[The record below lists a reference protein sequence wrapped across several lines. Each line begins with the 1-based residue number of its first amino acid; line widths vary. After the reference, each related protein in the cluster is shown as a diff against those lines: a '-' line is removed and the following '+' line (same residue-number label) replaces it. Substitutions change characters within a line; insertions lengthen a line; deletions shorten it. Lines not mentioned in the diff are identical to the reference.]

1 MRGGVLR
8 CLAFVLGAL
17 GLVSIAGAQ
26 QKTPSKELEFEVASI
41 RPSLW
46 SSPDKGY
53 PFVVPGSNLRPTS
66 GLFSLNA
73 PFMAYVNFAYDL
85 ISVQEWRPADGS
97 LPKWVKES
105 QWDIEARAEGV
116 PTRAETQQ
124 MMRSLL
130 KTRFKL
136 ALHFENRKQEV
147 YALKLVKSGKFGPG
161 LKLHTSQSS
170 CHDGLGTEQMNDKEQ
185 LYCGGQYWNDH
196 GRGRRAI
203 SDVSMAELAAYLGPN
218 MGLDRALVDQT
229 GLSGRYDVDFAYVQG
244 DPPQGE
250 TWMDYI
256 GDKYR
261 DEVQEQLGLKI
272 VPATAQLPVLV
283 LDHIEKPTPN

>member
-1 MRGGVLR
+1 
-8 CLAFVLGAL
+8 
-17 GLVSIAGAQ
+17 
-26 QKTPSKELEFEVASI
+26 
-41 RPSLW
+41 
-46 SSPDKGY
+46 
-53 PFVVPGSNLRPTS
+53 
-66 GLFSLNA
+66 
-73 PFMAYVNFAYDL
+73 
-85 ISVQEWRPADGS
+85 
-97 LPKWVKES
+97 
-105 QWDIEARAEGV
+105 
-116 PTRAETQQ
+116 
-124 MMRSLL
+124 
-130 KTRFKL
+130 
-136 ALHFENRKQEV
+136 
-147 YALKLVKSGKFGPG
+147 
-161 LKLHTSQSS
+161 
-170 CHDGLGTEQMNDKEQ
+170 MNDKEQ